1 MRKRFRSGE
10 EGFTLIEVL
19 AASVILAI
27 AGLTMTAFFINAMSY
42 NKANQNKTVMVNLAR
57 NALFYMEKRNFEDM
71 QYFLDKSA
79 QTISTEDCGDDHACS
94 GKSMNALLTDTD
106 RFPGL
111 WDVLNPSVN
120 GIEYTIMVSYHKENK
135 VRGGGLDSSIQF
147 DKHLL
152 PVVVEVRAKSDD
164 APTKYRSTEVR
175 GYITDESIRKA
186 D

>member
-1 MRKRFRSGE
+1 MLKRIRGRE

-57 NALFYMEKRNFEDM
+57 NALFYMEKRSFKEMEKYLVTYEMN
-71 QYFLDKSA
+71 
-79 QTISTEDCGDDHACS
+79 ISTEECGDDPRCS
-94 GKSMNALLTDTD
+94 GKSMNALLIDTD

-120 GIEYTIMVSYHKENK
+120 GIEYTITVSHHKENK
-135 VRGGGLDSSIQF
+135 VEGGGLDTTSF
-147 DKHLL
+147 TKHLL
-152 PVVVEVRAKSDD
+152 PVMVEVRAKSDD